1 MILISKASD
10 ARTVLFL
17 EKKFQVQVYFRR
29 KIENQNKIFSTI

>member
-17 EKKFQVQVYFRR
+17 EKKNPSPSLFQ
-29 KIENQNKIFSTI
+29 KKNWESK